1 MRLLVASLALLG
13 LSSGAMAQDRGSLA
27 FDLMTT
33 PGRHVGFGYYITDG
47 LSLRPSLGIAFSS
60 QFGTEFNLGA
70 DLRYEFLQ
78 TSRLSPYATAGF
90 NYQRSPYIV
99 QYDSSGSLLPDAGS
113 NIARYGAGVGLRA
126 RLKYHLSVVGEGRV
140 MNSEL
145 RDVPGGYGQQ
155 AVRDGAHFEAAV
167 GVSYAFN

>member
-13 LSSGAMAQDRGSLA
+13 LSSGALAQDRGSLA

-47 LSLRPSLGIAFSS
+47 LSLRPSLGVGFSS
-60 QFGTEFNLGA
+60 EFGTEFNLGA
-70 DLRYEFLQ
+70 DLRFELLKS
-78 TSRLSPYATAGF
+78 SRVSPYATAGF
-90 NYQRSPYIV
+90 SYMRNPFLA
-99 QYDSSGSLLPDAGS
+99 QYDSTGALLPEAGS
-113 NIARYGAGVGLRA
+113 NVARYGAGVGLRA
-126 RLKYHLSVVGEGRV
+126 RLKYHISMVGEGRV

-145 RDVPGGYGQQ
+145 RDVAGGYGQ
-155 AVRDGAHFEAAV
+155 AVKNGAHFEAAV